1 LTSAVTGSKSFATT
15 NPLPLMP
22 KTQDQLYT
30 RPPLDR
36 MMQIHEQIKAGKYP
50 NCVKMARELE
60 VSKRTIIRDMD
71 FMRDRLR
78 LPIEFDW
85 ARNGFFYSRPV
96 NQFPT
101 IAITESEMF
110 ALLVAHKAIA
120 QYHGTPFQR
129 PLEAAFR
136 KLTGSLDSSTQF
148 TLGDLDKGFSFRPF
162 APDDTDLQVF
172 EVLSQGLRENRLV
185 RFSYKNLGASTFKPR
200 TVAPCHMACIDNRW
214 YLFAHD
220 YDKKALRCF
229 VLARMKGPGLTAR
242 KFTKPRK
249 FDPNEYLKNT
259 FVAFTGPDDYQV
271 VVEFDSWAT
280 DLVRGRK
287 WHSTQEFIELPSG
300 CSRLT
305 MRLNSIEEMERFV
318 LGWGTHVTAIK
329 PDALVERIRKV
340 ALEIAQK
347 YSPA

>member
-1 LTSAVTGSKSFATT
+1 
-15 NPLPLMP
+15 
-22 KTQDQLYT
+22 
-30 RPPLDR
+30 
-36 MMQIHEQIKAGKYP
+36 MMQIHERIKAGKYP
-50 NCVKMARELE
+50 NCVKLARELE

-71 FMRDRLR
+71 FMRDRLH
-78 LPIEFDW
+78 LPTQFDSG
-85 ARNGFFYSRPV
+85 RNGFYYTKQV

-136 KLTGSLDSSTQF
+136 KLTGALDSSTGF
-148 TLGDLDKGFSFRPF
+148 TLGALDKGVSFRPF

-172 EVLSQGLRENRLV
+172 EVLSQGIRESKVV
-185 RFSYKNLGASTFKPR
+185 RFSYKNLGASEFKPR
-200 TVAPCHMACIDNRW
+200 KVAPYHLACIDNRW

-220 YDKKALRCF
+220 LDKKAFRCF
-229 VLARMKGPGLTAR
+229 VLARMKGPKLTAAR
-242 KFTKPRK
+242 FSKPRT
-249 FDPNEYLKNT
+249 FDANEYLKNT

-271 VVEFDSWAT
+271 VVEFDAWAT
-280 DLVRGRK
+280 DLVRGRT
-287 WHSTQEFIELPSG
+287 WHATQEFIELPSG

-318 LGWGTHVTAIK
+318 LGWGTHATVIK
-329 PDALVERIRKV
+329 PDVLVERIRKV
-340 ALEIAQK
+340 AESITSK
-347 YSPA
+347 YPSRVGAPLLNSAHAEPNTASLLQVSQSRPKLNP